1 MNSFVKYN
9 WPSILWAAFILV
21 LCLMPGRDLPSV
33 SLFQFDKLG
42 HFGIYLI
49 LSVAMFY
56 GWVKQSTYSALHQNT
71 FLKIV
76 LITSVYGFAVEVMQ
90 GTLTADRQFD
100 IFDAIANSSGAV
112 VGSLISAYLSTKLGL

>member
-1 MNSFVKYN
+1 M
-9 WPSILWAAFILV
+9 V

-49 LSVAMFY
+49 LSVSMFY
-56 GWVKQSTYSALHQNT
+56 GWVKQNTYSALHQKT

-76 LITSVYGFAVEVMQ
+76 LLTSVYGFAVEVMQ
-90 GTLTADRQFD
+90 GTLTTDRQFD
-100 IFDAIANSSGAV
+100 IFDALANSSGAV
-112 VGSLISAYLSTKLGL
+112 VGSLISAYLSAKLGL